1 MRPARFFHQVYTIV
15 KDESMKAARMHSAFS
30 LAKIR
35 AQGITSPLM
44 KPMRFAL
51 ALFVVAALAGC
62 SSTSRLAPGSG
73 DELRTLAQDGATAG
87 ESIAAAD
94 LLYREA
100 LAHYV
105 TDALDEARPLL
116 RRALAEL
123 GDAHPDDPV
132 LRSEKSSLTSRVEY
146 FLAAIDGR
154 GAAAE
159 TFPTE
164 STRIDTVPL
173 AVLESAKPS
182 AVCGARSVVTVTN
195 ERVEKWLDYF
205 QGKGRKDVERW
216 LSRFPRYRPMIDR
229 ILEEEGLPPE
239 LFYLAV
245 IESGLNPN
253 AYSHAHA
260 AGMWQFISSRA
271 RMYGLKVDWWVDERR
286 DPEKA
291 TRAACTYLKELYE
304 RFDSWELALAGYNSG
319 EGRVER
325 AQRKRPSCPDYWCL
339 DLPRETENF
348 VPKFMAMVMIGSD
361 PEKYGFEIP
370 TAGAPLDYDTIE
382 VADAVDLQVIAD
394 ATSTDY
400 GEIKRLNPA
409 VRRWC
414 TPPGSSP
421 TTVRVPAGHGERCV
435 AAIEAIPPEDRVT
448 WQRHRV
454 SRGETLSGIARAY
467 GTSISA
473 ITSVNDIRNANR
485 IRTGSYIVIP
495 IGPGADNIAG
505 YGGASETI
513 SYRVCRGDTISSI
526 AKKYGKSTRDV
537 LRWNGLAWNSRIYP
551 GDVIQIRNM

>member
-1 MRPARFFHQVYTIV
+1 VYTIV
-15 KDESMKAARMHSAFS
+15 KDESMRAGGARLALS
-30 LAKIR
+30 LATVHSQEI
-35 AQGITSPLM
+35 ISPLM
-44 KPMRFAL
+44 KRIGFAL
-51 ALFVVAALAGC
+51 ALFAVALLTGC
-62 SSTSRLAPGSG
+62 SATTSLGRNEG
-73 DELRTLAQDGATAG
+73 DELRTLAQDGATAAQ
-87 ESIAAAD
+87 SIAAAD
-94 LLYREA
+94 HLYREA

-105 TDALDEARPLL
+105 TDALGEARPLL

-123 GDAHPDDPV
+123 GDAHPDDPA
-132 LRSEKSSLTSRVEY
+132 LRSEKASLTSRVEY
-146 FLAAIDGR
+146 FLAAIEGR

-159 TFPTE
+159 RFATE

-173 AVLESAKPS
+173 AVFEPPKP
-182 AVCGARSVVTVTN
+182 GAAGATSVVTVTN
-195 ERVEKWLDYF
+195 DRVEKWLDYF

-271 RMYGLKVDWWVDERR
+271 RMYGLRVDWWIDERR

-304 RFDSWELALAGYNSG
+304 RFGSWELALAGYNSG

-348 VPKFMAMVMIGSD
+348 VPKFMAMVMIGTNPGD
-361 PEKYGFEIP
+361 YGFEIP
-370 TAGAPLDYDTIE
+370 AKGVPLQYDTIE

-394 ATSTDY
+394 ATSMEY
-400 GEIKRLNPA
+400 GDIKRLNPA

-414 TPPGSSP
+414 TPPGNDP
-421 TTVRVPAGHGERCV
+421 TTVRVPEGYGQRCA

-467 GTSISA
+467 GTSVSA

-485 IRTGSYIVIP
+485 IRSGSYIVIP

-505 YGGASETI
+505 RDAADETI

-526 AKKYGKSTRDV
+526 ARKYGKSTRDV

>member
-1 MRPARFFHQVYTIV
+1 
-15 KDESMKAARMHSAFS
+15 MKAISVSVAFS
-30 LAKIR
+30 LARAR
-35 AQGITSPLM
+35 AQEIISPLM
-44 KPMRFAL
+44 KRMGFAL
-51 ALFVVAALAGC
+51 ALFSVALLTGC
-62 SSTSRLAPGSG
+62 TATSQLGRNEG
-73 DELRTLAQDGATAG
+73 DELRTLAQDGATAAQ
-87 ESIAAAD
+87 SIAAAD

-123 GDAHPDDPV
+123 GDAHPDDPA
-132 LRSEKSSLTSRVEY
+132 LRSEKASLTSRVEY
-146 FLAAIDGR
+146 FLAAIEGS
-154 GAAAE
+154 E
-159 TFPTE
+159 TSSAHHSTEPT
-164 STRIDTVPL
+164 RVDTVPL
-173 AVLESAKPS
+173 GVFKPAKP
-182 AVCGARSVVTVTN
+182 GAAGATSVVTVTN

-271 RMYGLKVDWWVDERR
+271 RMYGLRVDWWIDERR
-286 DPEKA
+286 DPEKS

-304 RFDSWELALAGYNSG
+304 RFGSWELALAGYNSG

-325 AQRKRPSCPDYWCL
+325 ARRKRPSCPDYWCL

-348 VPKFMAMVMIGSD
+348 VPKFMAMVMIGTD
-361 PEKYGFEIP
+361 PDAYGFEIP
-370 TAGAPLDYDTIE
+370 TAGVPLNYDTIE

-394 ATSTDY
+394 ATSAEY

-414 TPPGSSP
+414 TPPGNDA
-421 TTVRVPAGHGERCV
+421 TTVRVPEGYGQRCA

-454 SRGETLSGIARAY
+454 SRGETLTGIARAY
-467 GTSISA
+467 GTSVSA

-485 IRTGSYIVIP
+485 IRSGSYIVIP

-505 YGGASETI
+505 RGDPAETI
-513 SYRVCRGDTISSI
+513 NYRVSRGDTISSI